1 MYNITFI
8 STVHEEIGKCN
19 ADELHKI
26 IEQINPEVVFLEAL
40 EETYS
45 KYEDSLFL
53 SFGVYHKKLEICAIQ
68 KYYCNASF
76 KYIPV
81 LDNELSDA
89 FDKKYRI
96 VCENIEWQKLLDNF
110 NSLANENGFQ
120 FLNSVESIKL
130 QEEMR
135 MLENRLLNDSE
146 INKATNESIDAY
158 ENSMMRN
165 IYSYGRNR
173 QFNTAI
179 FMCGVAHRKSIIEKI
194 DNFNAQ
200 EEINL
205 NWIIF

>member
-1 MYNITFI
+1 M
-8 STVHEEIGKCN
+8 
-19 ADELHKI
+19 
-26 IEQINPEVVFLEAL
+26 
-40 EETYS
+40 
-45 KYEDSLFL
+45 FL
-53 SFGVYHKKLEICAIQ
+53 SFGVYHRKLEIRALQ
-68 KYYCNASF
+68 KYCSNASF

-89 FDKKYRI
+89 FAKKYKI

-110 NSLANENGFQ
+110 NSLAKEHGFQ
-120 FLNSVESIKL
+120 FLNSTESIML

-135 MLENRLLNDSE
+135 MFENQLLNDSE
-146 INKATNESIDAY
+146 INKATNEWIDTY
-158 ENSMMRN
+158 ENSMMHN
-165 IYSYGRNR
+165 IYSYCRNT

-194 DNFNAQ
+194 DDFNAQ